1 MNKKERLNEI
11 IKIIKDSNIVSD
23 HSPLNVR
30 KTIEN
35 LGSTFIKI
43 GQILSMR
50 ADFLPMEYCKELGKL
65 RGDVLPMPFNE
76 VEDVLNNAYDNYKD
90 VFSFVDKNV
99 IGSASIAEVHR
110 AKLKNGENVVIKIK
124 RLNIDE
130 KIKTDIEL
138 LKKAID
144 ITHINHFITIMDLDK
159 ALDEI
164 YDVTKEELDFTKEVE
179 HVFKFVEKNNNS
191 YVSAPYI
198 YNELTTTSTIVM
210 EEVKGV
216 KIDDLEMLRNEYDL
230 SLIASILSDNYI
242 KQALDDGM
250 FHADPHPDNIIISD
264 DKIIFLDWGMVGV
277 LSYKNRNLL
286 KECMKRIIL
295 EDYKEVT
302 NILVSMSTST
312 KEFSKN
318 NLENDVK
325 NILCEFGSTSLDN
338 IDTKKFITD
347 MFKMLQQNNLILDH
361 DVTMLIRG
369 ITILEGVLE
378 KLDPSINLFQVLST
392 HVLEEEVSS
401 FSSKDMIK
409 KVGKKIYKSGKS
421 IVDIPT
427 DLEDVL
433 KSIKDGSFKFNM
445 ELSDSSRQVDK
456 LEMLVHELIIG
467 FIDGCLIIAT
477 SFIDNPSVQ
486 FIFII
491 FIILLS
497 SWLFVRMLIDNKHK
511 GY

>member
-1 MNKKERLNEI
+1 
-11 IKIIKDSNIVSD
+11 
-23 HSPLNVR
+23 
-30 KTIEN
+30 
-35 LGSTFIKI
+35 
-43 GQILSMR
+43 
-50 ADFLPMEYCKELGKL
+50 
-65 RGDVLPMPFNE
+65 
-76 VEDVLNNAYDNYKD
+76 
-90 VFSFVDKNV
+90 
-99 IGSASIAEVHR
+99 
-110 AKLKNGENVVIKIK
+110 
-124 RLNIDE
+124 
-130 KIKTDIEL
+130 
-138 LKKAID
+138 
-144 ITHINHFITIMDLDK
+144 
-159 ALDEI
+159 
-164 YDVTKEELDFTKEVE
+164 
-179 HVFKFVEKNNNS
+179 
-191 YVSAPYI
+191 
-198 YNELTTTSTIVM
+198 
-210 EEVKGV
+210 
-216 KIDDLEMLRNEYDL
+216 
-230 SLIASILSDNYI
+230 
-242 KQALDDGM
+242 
-250 FHADPHPDNIIISD
+250 
-264 DKIIFLDWGMVGV
+264 
-277 LSYKNRNLL
+277 
-286 KECMKRIIL
+286 MKRIIL
-295 EDYKEVT
+295 EDYREVA

-497 SWLFVRMLIDNKHK
+497 SWLLVRMLIDNKHK

>member
-76 VEDVLNNAYDNYKD
+76 VEDVLNSAYDNYKN

-164 YDVTKEELDFTKEVE
+164 YEVTKEELDFTKEVE
-179 HVFKFVEKNNNS
+179 HVFKFAEKNNNS
-191 YVSAPYI
+191 YVSVPYI

-295 EDYKEVT
+295 EDYREVA

-369 ITILEGVLE
+369 ITILEG
-378 KLDPSINLFQVLST
+378 
-392 HVLEEEVSS
+392 VLEEEVSS

-497 SWLFVRMLIDNKHK
+497 SWLLIKMLIDSNHK

>member
-179 HVFKFVEKNNNS
+179 HVFKFVEKNK
-191 YVSAPYI
+191 P
-198 YNELTTTSTIVM
+198 LTS
-210 EEVKGV
+210 
-216 KIDDLEMLRNEYDL
+216 
-230 SLIASILSDNYI
+230 
-242 KQALDDGM
+242 
-250 FHADPHPDNIIISD
+250 
-264 DKIIFLDWGMVGV
+264 
-277 LSYKNRNLL
+277 
-286 KECMKRIIL
+286 
-295 EDYKEVT
+295 
-302 NILVSMSTST
+302 
-312 KEFSKN
+312 
-318 NLENDVK
+318 
-325 NILCEFGSTSLDN
+325 
-338 IDTKKFITD
+338 
-347 MFKMLQQNNLILDH
+347 
-361 DVTMLIRG
+361 
-369 ITILEGVLE
+369 
-378 KLDPSINLFQVLST
+378 
-392 HVLEEEVSS
+392 
-401 FSSKDMIK
+401 
-409 KVGKKIYKSGKS
+409 
-421 IVDIPT
+421 
-427 DLEDVL
+427 
-433 KSIKDGSFKFNM
+433 
-445 ELSDSSRQVDK
+445 
-456 LEMLVHELIIG
+456 
-467 FIDGCLIIAT
+467 
-477 SFIDNPSVQ
+477 
-486 FIFII
+486 
-491 FIILLS
+491 
-497 SWLFVRMLIDNKHK
+497 
-511 GY
+511 